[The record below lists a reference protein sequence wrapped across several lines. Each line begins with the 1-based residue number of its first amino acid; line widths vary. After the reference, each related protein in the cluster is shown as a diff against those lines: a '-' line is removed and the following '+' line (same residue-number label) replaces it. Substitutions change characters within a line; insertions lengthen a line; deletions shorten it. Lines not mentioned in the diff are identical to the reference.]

1 MEAGIHPSMDDLW
14 LGDWYEPCMR
24 EPAFAPLFAT
34 LRLALSAVVL
44 GLAVLVI
51 VRGMMDG
58 TAAGWTAVVLSV
70 VFLVV
75 YGLGS
80 RQLEWWQESRAAL
93 IVAWLTALTVLALV
107 LIWIT
112 PNAAYLVFPL
122 FILYLALLPGNWG
135 IAAIAVSMALM
146 FGILA
151 VEERLTTGG
160 VAGPIIAAVVSVT
173 IGLGYRALYWESQ
186 ERQRLIEQLLV
197 TRGELAEREREAGTL
212 MERARLAR
220 EIHDTVAQGLS
231 SIQMLLHAAERADG
245 ERPGIEHVRLA
256 RETAAQNLE
265 ETRRFIQEL
274 TPPALE
280 DQSLAGALDRLAQ
293 ATEQANPHL
302 SVGFQTSGDTVPLP
316 MPVETALLRIAQG
329 AIANVVQHADARHVQ
344 LTLTFLGEAVSLDVV
359 DDGVGFDVAAQ
370 ASAAATNR
378 RPSFGLVA
386 MRERVAKLGGDISV
400 ESMPGKGTAL
410 AITFGLGT

>member
-1 MEAGIHPSMDDLW
+1 
-14 LGDWYEPCMR
+14 MR
-24 EPAFAPLFAT
+24 EPALAPQLAT
-34 LRLALSAVVL
+34 LRLVLSAVIL

-51 VRGMMDG
+51 VRGALSG
-58 TAAGWTAVVLSV
+58 TTSGWIAVVLAAL
-70 VFLVV
+70 FLGV
-75 YGLGS
+75 YALGA
-80 RQLEWWQESRAAL
+80 RRLEWWPETRAPL
-93 IVAWLTALTVLALV
+93 MVGWLSLLTALALV

-135 IAAIAVSMALM
+135 VAAIAASLVLM

-151 VEERLTTGG
+151 IEDRLSTGG
-160 VAGPIIAAVVSVT
+160 VAGPIIAAVVSVA

-186 ERQRLIEQLLV
+186 ERQRLIEQLLA
-197 TRGELAEREREAGTL
+197 TQGELAEREREAGSL

-220 EIHDTVAQGLS
+220 EIHDTVTQGLS
-231 SIQMLLHAAERADG
+231 SIQMLLHAAERVDG
-245 ERPGIEHVRLA
+245 ERPGVEHVRLA

-274 TPPALE
+274 TPPALD

-293 ATEQANPHL
+293 STEQTNPPL
-302 SVGFQTSGDTVPLP
+302 SVGFQTSGDIVPLP
-316 MPVETALLRIAQG
+316 MPVEAALLRIAQG
-329 AIANVVQHADARHVQ
+329 ALANVVQHAESRQVQ
-344 LTLTFLGEAVSLDVV
+344 LTLTFLGEAVSLDIV
-359 DDGVGFDVAAQ
+359 DDGCGFDVESL
-370 ASAAATNR
+370 ASGTTSNN

-386 MRERVAKLGGDISV
+386 MRERVAKLGGDISI

-410 AITFGLGT
+410 AITFGLEP